1 MAKSTIKTTAKIA
14 DTVRPTIAGAKE
26 RPGWHFLRTVAG
38 RITTPLLPDDYLK
51 LANPLWS
58 ARELRGRILEV
69 RRETVDSA
77 TLVIK
82 PGWGF
87 SFDYQAGQ
95 YIGIG
100 LLVDGRWRWRSYSL
114 TSVPGKRTAPGRGAR
129 TITITVKAMPEGFLS
144 THLVGGV
151 EAGTIVRLAAPQGN
165 FGLPDPAPA
174 KVLFLTAGSGITPV
188 MSMLRTL
195 VRRGQLGDVT
205 HVHSAPTEDE
215 VLFRAE
221 LAKLADQHEG
231 YRLLLR
237 ATRTEGRLDLA
248 RLDEAAP
255 DWRERQTWA
264 CGPEAMLEAAERT
277 WKAAGIPE
285 QLHLER
291 FAAVRT
297 AVHGSGGTV
306 EFARAGKAVTVDAAT
321 SLMDAGEAAGVQ
333 MPFGCRMGICQS
345 CVVGLLDGHVRDL
358 RTGVEHEP
366 GSPVPHGPE
375 RGIDSLLVAAARQV
389 AHGAGQ
395 EGHAL
400 IVVSSHRVAGL
411 HPGQLH
417 ADGFRAALGFHTT
430 LGKLEAGTVIGHGH
444 GARGHGA
451 VRHHHGECAVLGHRC
466 DTRAGLVIAEHDGG
480 GRQHLHHRLVAAR
493 HVIGKGRTGKHEHSC
508 KGSKNHRLHEA
519 LHLVWGKSSDPQA
532 AGAGPPCRPAS

>member
-1 MAKSTIKTTAKIA
+1 MAKSTIKTAARVA
-14 DTVRPTIAGAKE
+14 DTVRPTVAGAKE
-26 RPGWHFLRTVAG
+26 RPGWHLLRTVAG

-58 ARELRGRILEV
+58 ARELRGRVLEV

-114 TSVPGKRTAPGRGAR
+114 TSVPVDRQSGSRGAR

-151 EAGTIVRLAAPQGN
+151 APGTIVRLAAPQGN
-165 FGLPDPAPA
+165 FVLPDPAPA

-205 HVHSAPTEDE
+205 HLHSAPTAAD
-215 VLFRAE
+215 VLFAGELAE
-221 LAKLADQHEG
+221 LADAHED
-231 YRLLLR
+231 YRLTVR
-237 ATRTEGRLDLA
+237 ATRTEGRVDLA
-248 RLDEAAP
+248 RLDEIVP

-264 CGPEAMLEAAERT
+264 CGPEAMLEGADRT

-285 QLHLER
+285 RLHLER

-297 AVHGSGGTV
+297 SAHGSGGTV
-306 EFARAGKAVTVDAAT
+306 EFARAGKTATVDGAT
-321 SLMDAGEAAGVQ
+321 SLMDAGEAAGIQ

-366 GSPVPHGPE
+366 GSRVQTCV
-375 RGIDSLLVAAARQV
+375 SAAS
-389 AHGAGQ
+389 G
-395 EGHAL
+395 
-400 IVVSSHRVAGL
+400 
-411 HPGQLH
+411 
-417 ADGFRAALGFHTT
+417 DCT
-430 LGKLEAGTVIGHGH
+430 LDV
-444 GARGHGA
+444 
-451 VRHHHGECAVLGHRC
+451 
-466 DTRAGLVIAEHDGG
+466 
-480 GRQHLHHRLVAAR
+480 
-493 HVIGKGRTGKHEHSC
+493 
-508 KGSKNHRLHEA
+508 
-519 LHLVWGKSSDPQA
+519 
-532 AGAGPPCRPAS
+532 